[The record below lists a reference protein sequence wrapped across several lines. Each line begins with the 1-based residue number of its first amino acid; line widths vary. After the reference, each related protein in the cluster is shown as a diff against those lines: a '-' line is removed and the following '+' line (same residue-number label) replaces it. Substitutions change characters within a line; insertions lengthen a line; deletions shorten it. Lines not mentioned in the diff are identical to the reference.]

1 MGSLRLLDL
10 GLPSPYMAGSWG
22 HVLSCSAVLILIGCS
37 HHNVNTYEAYS
48 SSGLRTAAQGAEPA
62 SLDIPIEVDG
72 LPAQHPPRVSQ
83 HAVDDDPSE
92 PFSPNYGQH
101 LPVGAVQATPLRARH
116 IWRKQMSSARVK
128 AIISRA
134 VAEHELRQQE
144 AETRRF

>member
-1 MGSLRLLDL
+1 
-10 GLPSPYMAGSWG
+10 
-22 HVLSCSAVLILIGCS
+22 
-37 HHNVNTYEAYS
+37 
-48 SSGLRTAAQGAEPA
+48 
-62 SLDIPIEVDG
+62 
-72 LPAQHPPRVSQ
+72 HPPRVSQ